1 MFLFKKKKPE
11 FVDYSVLKTDIHSHL
26 IPGIDDG
33 SPDMETSI
41 KLVKGLV
48 ELGYKKI
55 YTTPHIMWDMYRNT
69 REDIQERLI
78 ELRKALKES
87 GVEVEIQAAAEYFID
102 ENFSQLL
109 EEKKQLLTI
118 DKTMVLVE
126 FSMANPPFELKEV
139 LFEMQLQG
147 YQPIIAHP
155 ERYIYLDHT
164 KQFYEELKEYGC
176 MFQLNLLSLGG
187 YYGRSVQEF
196 AFYLAKKEYY
206 DLAGTDLHHARH
218 LQALND
224 KSIANSLKEILD
236 SGKIKNAY
244 L

>member
-1 MFLFKKKKPE
+1 
-11 FVDYSVLKTDIHSHL
+11 
-26 IPGIDDG
+26 
-33 SPDMETSI
+33 
-41 KLVKGLV
+41 
-48 ELGYKKI
+48 
-55 YTTPHIMWDMYRNT
+55 
-69 REDIQERLI
+69 
-78 ELRKALKES
+78 
-87 GVEVEIQAAAEYFID
+87 
-102 ENFSQLL
+102 
-109 EEKKQLLTI
+109 
-118 DKTMVLVE
+118 
-126 FSMANPPFELKEV
+126 MANPPFELKEV